1 MLATLLLS
9 SLSFY
14 SCTGTGGAADSDG
27 ETYGSSVASGGA
39 GGSSGSGSSAGG
51 VTDSSGGEM
60 SAWEIMQKM
69 SAGHGDE
76 VVAILTGGDTDPVAE
91 ERGTFEV
98 ILPASSMGLPAEGWV
113 ELEIAGDAY
122 YKGKSFAGP
131 DGNVRFTVPRQRV
144 GAIITV
150 SLTAYLPDGTEEGVP
165 YISGSKTGPAEEG
178 GSYSFTVPLV
188 DLPRVTIDITGTKS
202 SYGRTVEKDG
212 VSYDVVEYTG
222 SGLGMSVTN
231 SDTEATME
239 IKLND
244 STASESESLA
254 DGFNKIEVTAV
265 KSEVLPPVTVRKNIY
280 VVKALSEDDI
290 DLAFPNGTETA
301 ADSGI
306 WQYRYSQADNLK
318 MTVTNNYGGDN
329 VGEHSSIKVEVSTT
343 VTNSDGTTTKSSA
356 EYTDNSK
363 VENKDLLDGSHS
375 LTITLSKPNC
385 EDVKLEKT
393 ITSAIKP
400 IKVYVRDS
408 ATHIKFEESG
418 TLTMRGSLY
427 IGVNPHG
434 QYAYAYGVVNTSGSC
449 TWLEIRNLANGG
461 NWNGDVTEQG
471 AVDRTGDV
479 YIRNKDDK
487 LCYKTED
494 LHRAN
499 GNPFKGIIKVDFVPN
514 LKSTQYDLWVN
525 VTNDTPQRVGNGANS
540 IHEIKL
546 GLDDGY

>member
-27 ETYGSSVASGGA
+27 ETYGSSAASGGA

-122 YKGKSFAGP
+122 FKGKSSAGP

-188 DLPRVTIDITGTKS
+188 DLPRVTISITGTKKT
-202 SYGRTVEKDG
+202 YGRTVEKDG

-265 KSEVLPPVTVRKNIY
+265 KSE
-280 VVKALSEDDI
+280 
-290 DLAFPNGTETA
+290 
-301 ADSGI
+301 
-306 WQYRYSQADNLK
+306 
-318 MTVTNNYGGDN
+318 
-329 VGEHSSIKVEVSTT
+329 
-343 VTNSDGTTTKSSA
+343 
-356 EYTDNSK
+356 
-363 VENKDLLDGSHS
+363 
-375 LTITLSKPNC
+375 
-385 EDVKLEKT
+385 
-393 ITSAIKP
+393 
-400 IKVYVRDS
+400 
-408 ATHIKFEESG
+408 
-418 TLTMRGSLY
+418 
-427 IGVNPHG
+427 
-434 QYAYAYGVVNTSGSC
+434 
-449 TWLEIRNLANGG
+449 
-461 NWNGDVTEQG
+461 
-471 AVDRTGDV
+471 
-479 YIRNKDDK
+479 
-487 LCYKTED
+487 
-494 LHRAN
+494 
-499 GNPFKGIIKVDFVPN
+499 
-514 LKSTQYDLWVN
+514 
-525 VTNDTPQRVGNGANS
+525 
-540 IHEIKL
+540 
-546 GLDDGY
+546 

>member
-27 ETYGSSVASGGA
+27 ETYGSSSASGGA

-165 YISGSKTGPAEEG
+165 YTSGSKTGPAEEG

-188 DLPRVTIDITGTKS
+188 DLPRVTISITGTKKT
-202 SYGRTVEKDG
+202 YGRTVEKDG

-265 KSEVLPPVTVRKNIY
+265 KSEALPPVTVKKNIY
-280 VVKALSEDDI
+280 IVKALSEDDI
-290 DLAFPNGTETA
+290 DIDYTNGTKNHKDGGTFGED
-301 ADSGI
+301 ADG
-306 WQYRYSQADNLK
+306 YEYVKYSYLSSTTYDALRLK
-318 MTVTNNYGGDN
+318 VTNNTVDVPATGDSTMTVKVSGATTIAETEGN
-329 VGEHSSIKVEVSTT
+329 LPEKKLTDGQQKITIKLTRPHCESVELEEKINAGIKSVKVELPQDAGLKINIGNNTKLSGVAYLWKKGDDWSNIRNFSNAGWDNK
-343 VTNSDGTTTKSSA
+343 NS
-356 EYTDNSK
+356 Y
-363 VENKDLLDGSHS
+363 ENCNHNYFS
-375 LTITLSKPNC
+375 C
-385 EDVKLEKT
+385 VLEKT
-393 ITSAIKP
+393 T
-400 IKVYVRDS
+400 DS
-408 ATHIKFEESG
+408 MFYRAD
-418 TLTMRGSLY
+418 SLY
-427 IGVNPHG
+427 AGNDPLKDV
-434 QYAYAYGVVNTSGSC
+434 QREFS
-449 TWLEIRNLANGG
+449 LA
-461 NWNGDVTEQG
+461 
-471 AVDRTGDV
+471 
-479 YIRNKDDK
+479 
-487 LCYKTED
+487 
-494 LHRAN
+494 
-499 GNPFKGIIKVDFVPN
+499 
-514 LKSTQYDLWVN
+514 DLWYDNIRSGCQGYIQV
-525 VTNDTPQRVGNGANS
+525 DGNHGISNASEWTYHRLWFSLSDN
-540 IHEIKL
+540 E
-546 GLDDGY
+546 

>member
-1 MLATLLLS
+1 MHLMLATLLLS

-14 SCTGTGGAADSDG
+14 SCTGTGGAADSDD
-27 ETYGSSVASGGA
+27 ETYGSSAASGGA

-76 VVAILTGGDTDPVAE
+76 VVAILSGGDTDPVAE

-122 YKGKSFAGP
+122 FKGKSSAGP

-165 YISGSKTGPAEEG
+165 YTSGSKTGPAEEG

-188 DLPRVTIDITGTKS
+188 DLPRITIDITGTKS

-231 SDTEATME
+231 SDSEATMD

-265 KSEVLPPVTVRKNIY
+265 KSETLPPVTVKKNIY

-290 DLAFPNGTETA
+290 DIDYTNGTTNHKDGGTFGNDPAGYE
-301 ADSGI
+301 
-306 WQYRYSQADNLK
+306 YVKYSYLSSTTYDGLRLK
-318 MTVTNNYGGDN
+318 VTNNTVDVPATGDSTMTVKVSGATTIAESAGN
-329 VGEHSSIKVEVSTT
+329 LPETKLSDGQQTITVKLTKPHCEPVEV
-343 VTNSDGTTTKSSA
+343 
-356 EYTDNSK
+356 
-363 VENKDLLDGSHS
+363 
-375 LTITLSKPNC
+375 
-385 EDVKLEKT
+385 EKK
-393 ITSAIKP
+393 IN
-400 IKVYVRDS
+400 
-408 ATHIKFEESG
+408 THIKKVKVELPTNAGFEIKIGSNTKLSG
-418 TLTMRGSLY
+418 TAYLWKAGDSWSNIRSFSNAGWDNGNNYESCNHSYFSCELSETTDTMFYRADGLYAGNDPLKDVQREFSLADLWYDIKRTGSQGY
-427 IGVNPHG
+427 IHVD
-434 QYAYAYGVVNTSGSC
+434 
-449 TWLEIRNLANGG
+449 G
-461 NWNGDVTEQG
+461 NWGISNSSEWTWH
-471 AVDRTGDV
+471 
-479 YIRNKDDK
+479 K
-487 LCYKTED
+487 LWFSLSDAE
-494 LHRAN
+494 
-499 GNPFKGIIKVDFVPN
+499 
-514 LKSTQYDLWVN
+514 
-525 VTNDTPQRVGNGANS
+525 
-540 IHEIKL
+540 
-546 GLDDGY
+546 